1 MEYGMNNNNII
12 KLNTMSETKE
22 MLEATCKGLED
33 KIGQLNMD
41 LKAKQQELED
51 ANKPV
56 ISSTTMDIIN
66 DTVNKVLEDYD
77 FECGMFEYEF
87 NINYDNKIELGD
99 LTFTDTYEL
108 VEAIVTKIEKQFKV
122 IQDETNE

>member
-1 MEYGMNNNNII
+1 MLEN
-12 KLNTMSETKE
+12 KE

-51 ANKPV
+51 VNKPV
-56 ISSTTMDIIN
+56 ISSTVMDIIN
-66 DTVNKVLEDYD
+66 DTVNQVLENYN
-77 FECGMFEYEF
+77 FECGHFEYEF

-99 LTFTDTYEL
+99 LTFTDSYDL
-108 VEAIVTKIEKQFKV
+108 VEAVVTKIEKQFKV
-122 IQDETNE
+122 EQDETNE